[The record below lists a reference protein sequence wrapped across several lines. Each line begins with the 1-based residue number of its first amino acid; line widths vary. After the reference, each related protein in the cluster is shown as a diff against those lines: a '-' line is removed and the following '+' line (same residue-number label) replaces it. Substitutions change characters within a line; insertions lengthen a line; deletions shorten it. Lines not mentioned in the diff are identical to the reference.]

1 MSANLPLPQGA
12 WPIAKAR
19 QQGLKPADGILVSF
33 VGPTPWDAHHVFAES
48 GKSYDWSWA
57 VGLEIHIVLEPGVD
71 AQDAIN
77 HLYDPFNTTL
87 LGLID
92 IERKQVSYVCCLL
105 PKPVLWHRKN
115 AGDFFTETI
124 TCN

>member
-1 MSANLPLPQGA
+1 MNANLPLPQGA
-12 WPIAKAR
+12 LPIAQAR
-19 QQGLKPADGILVSF
+19 QRGLKPAGGILVSF

-48 GKSYDWSWA
+48 GQSYDWDWS
-57 VGLEIHIVLEPGVD
+57 VGLEIHVVLKPGID
-71 AQDAIN
+71 AIDAIN

-92 IERKQVSYVCCLL
+92 IERKRVSYVSSLV
-105 PKPVLWHRKN
+105 PKPVLWHRKYV
-115 AGDFFTETI
+115 GDFFPETI